1 MSEVAGSVGD
11 FSSEIS
17 RSSDLLFFS
26 CDFLEIWASLW
37 NHDSRN
43 VGLNDKILFVHILQ
57 TDHVCSSRF
66 FLGPNA
72 KSDQRCRFLSTNQRA
87 PHQRWEQYASEC
99 QSHSFLGFSWFLEL
113 QRPGALFEGE
123 TLDDL

>member
-37 NHDSRN
+37 NHDSRD

-66 FLGPNA
+66 FWGPNA

-87 PHQRWEQYASEC
+87 PHQQLGAVCFLAPEPFFSRFLS
-99 QSHSFLGFSWFLEL
+99 LGFLEFAKA
-113 QRPGALFEGE
+113 R
-123 TLDDL
+123 